1 MWVTERV
8 CVIRTRSWLRINFI
22 VTDVLGIRMMK
33 SLNGFGSLGEKKG
46 WNFSENLSI
55 SCPLVKVLYF
65 QSVDNDFTEQVKC
78 C

>member
-8 CVIRTRSWLRINFI
+8 CVTRTRLWLRINFI

-33 SLNGFGSLGEKKG
+33 SLNGFGSLDEKEG
-46 WNFSENLSI
+46 CNFRR
-55 SCPLVKVLYF
+55 K
-65 QSVDNDFTEQVKC
+65 KC